1 MQTQVASLLMIVS
14 SVMLASVVIGYAVLL
29 TENTVSVEDNGQID
43 RILALQEEMLNQTST
58 WLNGLPANDI
68 NQTQTPP

>member
-58 WLNGLPANDI
+58 WLNGLPSNDI
-68 NQTQTPP
+68 NQTQTQP

>member
-14 SVMLASVVIGYAVLL
+14 SVILASVVIGYAVLL

-58 WLNGLPANDI
+58 WLNGLPSNDI
-68 NQTQTPP
+68 NQTQTQP

>member
-14 SVMLASVVIGYAVLL
+14 SVILASVVIGYAVLL